1 MGLEQ
6 FGLLIS
12 IPMAIT
18 KSISGTLIYGV
29 GSGGVMNKHKRNC
42 LIIATVFFIISGIL
56 TLTIVHANVADD
68 IAQDCI
74 DRWGSNSGMVEYCF
88 TTQLVAAYKF
98 SAYYLPYHDM
108 MMVDF
113 HRMEDEIEKD
123 PVNKMAEIYL
133 NHPIGAIISECYNI
147 WGDNYDMLVFCCDCY
162 SGVYTDPQEKRE
174 E

>member
-1 MGLEQ
+1 MM
-6 FGLLIS
+6 S
-12 IPMAIT
+12 IKARGMLTWIFILMFA
-18 KSISGTLIYGV
+18 LV
-29 GSGGVMNKHKRNC
+29 
-42 LIIATVFFIISGIL
+42 TVENAHSK
-56 TLTIVHANVADD
+56 VADD
-68 IAQDCI
+68 IAEDCI

-123 PVNKMAEIYL
+123 PVKMVEIYL

-147 WGDNYDMLVFCCDCY
+147 WGDNYDMLVFCCDYY